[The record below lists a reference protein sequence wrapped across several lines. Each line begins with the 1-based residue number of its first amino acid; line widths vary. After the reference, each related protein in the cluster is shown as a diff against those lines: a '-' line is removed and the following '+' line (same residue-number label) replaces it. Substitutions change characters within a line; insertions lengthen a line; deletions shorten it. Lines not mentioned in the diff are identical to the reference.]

1 MRERE
6 REREG
11 SKPVVLISFDGS
23 NLRINEG
30 ATLHIE
36 ICRASLSAIVG
47 SD

>member
-1 MRERE
+1 M
-6 REREG
+6 
-11 SKPVVLISFDGS
+11 PVELISFDAS

-36 ICRASLSAIVG
+36 ICRASLSPIVG